1 MSVSSSAIIPNPWV
15 RILDALE
22 KKINR
27 HSYDTWLKPT
37 RYSHASNGVLFI
49 RVPTAEFRNVG
60 DKYADLIQEAID
72 NLGLGYQDV
81 KFVTSEDDPSNTPI
95 RHNGGL
101 SMNAA
106 AQPQSSSSAPVSFQ
120 SQARFDWD
128 SAAQLNPRY
137 TFDAFVIGSGN
148 QFAHAACQAVAER
161 PSKAYNPLFL
171 YGGVGMGKTHVM
183 QAIGHEVKMRQ
194 PQASICYVSSEK
206 FTNEM
211 INSLRYDKMTSFRDK
226 FRNVDVLLIDDI
238 QFLAQKERTQEEFF
252 HTFNAL
258 HESMKQIVIASDRSP
273 KELAEVE
280 DRLRSRFEWG
290 LIADIQP
297 PDLETKVA
305 ILQKKAEQEKVTLP
319 TDVALFIASN
329 IRSNVREL
337 ECVLIRLVVHS
348 SLIWDS
354 VPLSYA

>member
-1 MSVSSSAIIPNPWV
+1 MNNSYMSVPSTTLSPNPWA

-37 RYSHASNGVLFI
+37 RYSHSSGGILFV
-49 RVPTAEFRNVG
+49 RVPTVEFRHAG

-72 NLGLGYQDV
+72 NLGLGFQRREVCDRRGRSGGYARSSRWRSV
-81 KFVTSEDDPSNTPI
+81 CAWLPATSGS
-95 RHNGGL
+95 
-101 SMNAA
+101 
-106 AQPQSSSSAPVSFQ
+106 QS
-120 SQARFDWD
+120 RFDWD
-128 SAAQLNPRY
+128 GAAQLNPRY

-171 YGGVGMGKTHVM
+171 YGGVGMGKTHLM
-183 QAIGHEVKMRQ
+183 QAIGHEIKRRM
-194 PQASICYVSSEK
+194 PQAAICYVSSEK

-258 HESMKQIVIASDRSP
+258 HESMKQIVIASDR
-273 KELAEVE
+273 LAERVGR
-280 DRLRSRFEWG
+280 DRRP
-290 LIADIQP
+290 AC
-297 PDLETKVA
+297 A
-305 ILQKKAEQEKVTLP
+305 A
-319 TDVALFIASN
+319 AS
-329 IRSNVREL
+329 SG
-337 ECVLIRLVVHS
+337 
-348 SLIWDS
+348 D
-354 VPLSYA
+354 